1 MIIRKTRNFILLRV
15 YKTLRFFKTGKFGK
29 IRMTKKERTLS
40 KIIKGV
46 LQDPQSRVF
55 FSPESYR
62 VFAHNKSKTYI
73 VSFDDREIR
82 ITNHKFFSNF
92 DVNPDFGKML
102 IREAYGRIE
111 RDLRQLES
119 ESVCN
124 EDFFLN
130 EVYDNLAEII
140 KDPTEEQKINRQTE
154 SEKHFQQLVEESN
167 MA

>member
-29 IRMTKKERTLS
+29 IKITKKERTLA

-46 LQDPQSRVF
+46 LHDPQSRVF

-73 VSFDDREIR
+73 ISFDDREIR

-92 DVNPDFGKML
+92 DINPDFGKML
-102 IREAYGRIE
+102 MYEAYGRIE

-130 EVYDNLAEII
+130 EVYDNLTEII
-140 KDPTEEQKINRQTE
+140 KDPAGDQKIEPISE
-154 SEKHFQQLVEESN
+154 SEKHFQILMEKSTLL
-167 MA
+167 